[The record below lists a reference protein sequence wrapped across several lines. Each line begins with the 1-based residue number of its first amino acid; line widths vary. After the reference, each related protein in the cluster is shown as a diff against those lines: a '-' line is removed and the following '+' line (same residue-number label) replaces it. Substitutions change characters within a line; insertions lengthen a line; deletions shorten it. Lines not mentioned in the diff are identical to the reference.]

1 MKKYTLTLTQ
11 NDKGA
16 LNVETT
22 NDGFNPLELLGLLSW
37 KHNDVQEQLKGHIVP
52 DTVSRTVIED

>member
-52 DTVSRTVIED
+52 DTTSRTVIED

>member
-11 NDKGA
+11 NDEGVLSVK
-16 LNVETT
+16 TT

-37 KHNDVQEQLKGHIVP
+37 KHNDIQEQLHGDIVP
-52 DTVSRTVIED
+52 DTISRTVIED